1 MANDVPLSGLSM
13 ELKTGLAFLTRLPVR
28 APSPA
33 GEELIRASWTFPVI
47 GAGIGAFGAIAYWL
61 ALALG
66 LSPFIG
72 ATLAVAATLLLTGAL
87 HEDGLADTADGFG
100 ADASR
105 ERTLAIMRDS
115 QIGTYGAIALVL
127 SLLLRASALGSIADA
142 SLVVAALIA
151 AHAGARAAMLVFM
164 RLVPSARA
172 EGLSADAGV
181 PPQNSSL
188 IAAGIAAVLLLLCLG
203 FGGTLVALLL
213 LAAAGVAVAW
223 HSLKQIGGQTGD
235 VLGAFEQVSEILIL
249 LVAAV
254 WL

>member
-13 ELKTGLAFLTRLPVR
+13 ELKTGLAYLTRLPVR

-66 LSPFIG
+66 LPPFIG

-151 AHAGARAAMLVFM
+151 ALGSLRPHEAA
-164 RLVPSARA
+164 P
-172 EGLSADAGV
+172 
-181 PPQNSSL
+181 
-188 IAAGIAAVLLLLCLG
+188 AAPKV
-203 FGGTLVALLL
+203 
-213 LAAAGVAVAW
+213 
-223 HSLKQIGGQTGD
+223 
-235 VLGAFEQVSEILIL
+235 
-249 LVAAV
+249 
-254 WL
+254 

>member
-1 MANDVPLSGLSM
+1 MANDVSLSGLST

-28 APSPA
+28 SPSPA
-33 GEELIRASWTFPVI
+33 GEDLIRASWTFPVI

-66 LSPFIG
+66 LPPFIG

-105 ERTLAIMRDS
+105 ERTLDIMRDS

-127 SLLLRASALGSIADA
+127 SLLLRASAIGSIADA
-142 SLVVAALIA
+142 ALVAAALIA

-164 RLVPSARA
+164 RLVPSARGD
-172 EGLSADAGV
+172 GLSADAGA

-203 FGGTLVALLL
+203 FGGHARRI
-213 LAAAGVAVAW
+213 AACSRQRASPWRGSA
-223 HSLKQIGGQTGD
+223 
-235 VLGAFEQVSEILIL
+235 
-249 LVAAV
+249 
-254 WL
+254 